1 MLMKKINIAIDGYSS
16 CGKSTL
22 AKGIA
27 KALGYTFIDTG
38 AMYRAVTLFALR
50 NEMVDAG
57 DLNEQALIRELPHVN
72 IRFAEPDATGK
83 ARVLLNEEDVEDEI
97 RQMHVAN
104 HVSAVAGV
112 PEVREKLVA
121 LQQKMGKL
129 KGVVMDGRDIGTVV
143 FPSAELKIFMTADP
157 EVRVQRRLAEL
168 KAKGD
173 AVSAEEVRKNLAERD
188 YQDTHRAADPLRQAE
203 DAVVLD
209 NTNLNKEEQF
219 NLVLEWVNQKLAEG

>member
-1 MLMKKINIAIDGYSS
+1 MKKINIAIDGYSS

-27 KALGYTFIDTG
+27 QTLGYTFIDTG

-57 DLNEQALIRELPHVN
+57 VLNEQALIRELPGVD

-121 LQQKMGKL
+121 LQQKMGEQ

-143 FPSAELKIFMTADP
+143 FPKAELKIFMTAEP

-173 AVSAEEVRKNLAERD
+173 AVSADDVRKNLEERD

-203 DAVVLD
+203 DALVLD

-219 NLVLEWVNQKLAEG
+219 NLVLEWVNQRLA